1 MVPSCG
7 LTRLLTDQSDEVRES
22 VVAIGASCLLVFHWR
37 PGGLVAL
44 RGPGVVGGGGD
55 TWE

>member
-22 VVAIGASCLLVFHWR
+22 VVAIGASCLLVFHRR

-44 RGPGVVGGGGD
+44 RRPGVVGGGGD